1 MLPSSSSSSPSSSSS
16 QRHKRV
22 IDESTT
28 TKQETNKDVHYDVNE
43 NSKNKKQKILLSSP
57 SSSSSP
63 HLTLKTSTLYV
74 GDLHPRIS
82 EPHLEKLFQ
91 RYGEINRV
99 HIVRRMVS
107 SSTTAISTKMN
118 TGNSSHDNRIEKT
131 DMIHKGKIKQH
142 KQNNVVN
149 ESYSFAFVEYKSIK
163 SAMIA
168 MEKLN
173 GVSLLEKTLIVR
185 PSHHGKDDDHRI
197 KMNNNEENNYCC
209 SEGNNHQHKKQRSAI
224 ESKIDALKKA
234 LKEKEKGV

>member
-1 MLPSSSSSSPSSSSS
+1 MLPSSSPSSSSS
-16 QRHKRV
+16 QCHKRV

-28 TKQETNKDVHYDVNE
+28 TNKDVHYDVNE

-118 TGNSSHDNRIEKT
+118 TGNCRHDIRIEKT

-149 ESYSFAFVEYKSIK
+149 DSYSFAFVEYGFGG
-163 SAMIA
+163 
-168 MEKLN
+168 LVN
-173 GVSLLEKTLIVR
+173 F
-185 PSHHGKDDDHRI
+185 P
-197 KMNNNEENNYCC
+197 
-209 SEGNNHQHKKQRSAI
+209 
-224 ESKIDALKKA
+224 
-234 LKEKEKGV
+234 